1 MAVKRVSANSMSTT
15 NTMTDASNHV
25 ESPANTSEHDV
36 IIQEGGDFPFV
47 SDEEEPIH
55 TQERMTLVFGM
66 AKLLAFV
73 ALLVAAVIRPSAIS
87 ALYFLVYLIM
97 GTWWAFYK
105 QLGKG
110 FAITCRC
117 VMVYACLHIICFML
131 YQMPW
136 PQELLPA
143 DELLPRY
150 VLIIVKY
157 CGLLM
162 GHNGDNGPFYVSSRQ
177 TIGLCATVRVDVP

>member
-1 MAVKRVSANSMSTT
+1 MAIKRVSANSMSTT
-15 NTMTDASNHV
+15 NTMTDATNHV

-36 IIQEGGDFPFV
+36 IIQEGGDFQFV
-47 SDEEEPIH
+47 QDEEEPIY

-150 VLIIVKY
+150 VL
-157 CGLLM
+157 
-162 GHNGDNGPFYVSSRQ
+162 
-177 TIGLCATVRVDVP
+177 